1 MKTLI
6 IFIAPKISK
15 SAANSFRKNKPEGTE
30 VIVIKD
36 TSVKKLKIKVYS
48 NLQP

>member
-6 IFIAPKISK
+6 IFIAPNVNKK
-15 SAANSFRKNKPEGTE
+15 TGKSFRKNKPEDTE
-30 VIVIKD
+30 IIVIHD
-36 TSVKKLKIKVYS
+36 PSVKKLKIKVYS